1 MRGNCF
7 NGVEKGSVYPV
18 RCSPRRRSCANRI
31 QNEIHCFAQ
40 ILPVRGGGM
49 TPIKQR
55 VLRKANDDVRY
66 VCRADRGPARFEFAV
81 SNALLHETGQ
91 ESLAMAQ
98 AFLDHS
104 PSELKVCLKELMAA
118 CCAVDDVGS
127 RAVLRHDSCEN
138 SFFGRP
144 FLRSG
149 GFGQDPRLRVKSL
162 QPSHKKVLL
171 PLPIQ
176 VDRGARQ
183 SGFFGDIVD
192 RGAAVTE
199 LAKPLYGR
207 NENLLCRVFGFFP
220 SRHFHA
226 PIMPRDSHLCEI
238 RAPRKPSQLEKPSG
252 LARRNRLYMP
262 YRLPLWNTS

>member
-1 MRGNCF
+1 
-7 NGVEKGSVYPV
+7 
-18 RCSPRRRSCANRI
+18 
-31 QNEIHCFAQ
+31 
-40 ILPVRGGGM
+40 M

-55 VLRKANDDVRY
+55 VLRKANDNVRY

-81 SNALLHETGQ
+81 SNALLHEAGQ
-91 ESLAMAQ
+91 ESFAMAQ

-127 RAVLRHDSCEN
+127 RAVLRHDGCEN

-171 PLPIQ
+171 PRPIQ

-192 RGAAVTE
+192 RGAAVSE

-226 PIMPRDSHLCEI
+226 PIMPRDSHLSEI
-238 RAPRKPSQLEKPSG
+238 RAPHKPSWLEKPS
-252 LARRNRLYMP
+252 AQVRRNRLYMP
-262 YRLPLWNTS
+262 YRLPL

>member
-1 MRGNCF
+1 
-7 NGVEKGSVYPV
+7 
-18 RCSPRRRSCANRI
+18 
-31 QNEIHCFAQ
+31 
-40 ILPVRGGGM
+40 M

-66 VCRADRGPARFEFAV
+66 VCRAERPARFEFAV
-81 SNALLHETGQ
+81 SNALFEEPIQ
-91 ESLAMAQ
+91 EFLAMTQ

-138 SFFGRP
+138 SFFGGP

-171 PLPIQ
+171 RLPMQ

-199 LAKPLYGR
+199 LAKPLYGS
-207 NENLLCRVFGFFP
+207 NENRLCRVFGFFP
-220 SRHFHA
+220 SRRFHA
-226 PIMPRDSHLCEI
+226 PIMPRDSHLSEI
-238 RAPRKPSQLEKPSG
+238 RAPPASLQG
-252 LARRNRLYMP
+252 LKNRLG
-262 YRLPLWNTS
+262 

>member
-1 MRGNCF
+1 
-7 NGVEKGSVYPV
+7 
-18 RCSPRRRSCANRI
+18 
-31 QNEIHCFAQ
+31 
-40 ILPVRGGGM
+40 M

-66 VCRADRGPARFEFAV
+66 DCRADRGPARFEFAV

-138 SFFGRP
+138 SFSGRP

-192 RGAAVTE
+192 RGSAVTE
-199 LAKPLYGR
+199 PAKSLYGR
-207 NENLLCRVFGFFP
+207 YENPLSGVFGFRG
-220 SRHFHA
+220 SVLFHA
-226 PIMPRDSHLCEI
+226 SMMPRSSS
-238 RAPRKPSQLEKPSG
+238 K
-252 LARRNRLYMP
+252 
-262 YRLPLWNTS
+262 

>member
-1 MRGNCF
+1 
-7 NGVEKGSVYPV
+7 
-18 RCSPRRRSCANRI
+18 
-31 QNEIHCFAQ
+31 
-40 ILPVRGGGM
+40 M

-81 SNALLHETGQ
+81 SNALLHEAGQ
-91 ESLAMAQ
+91 ESLAMTQ

-104 PSELKVCLKELMAA
+104 PTELEICLKKLVSAR
-118 CCAVDDVGS
+118 CAVDDVGS

-162 QPSHKKVLL
+162 QTSHKKVLL

-207 NENLLCRVFGFFP
+207 NENLLCRVCGFFP

-226 PIMPRDSHLCEI
+226 PIMPRVSHPSEI
-238 RAPRKPSQLEKPSG
+238 RALHKPSWLEKPSE
-252 LARRNRLYMP
+252 LTRLNRLYMS
-262 YRLPLWNTS
+262 YRLPL

>member
-1 MRGNCF
+1 
-7 NGVEKGSVYPV
+7 
-18 RCSPRRRSCANRI
+18 
-31 QNEIHCFAQ
+31 
-40 ILPVRGGGM
+40 M

-91 ESLAMAQ
+91 EPLAMAQ

-220 SRHFHA
+220 SRYFHA
-226 PIMPRDSHLCEI
+226 PIMPRDSHLSEI
-238 RAPRKPSQLEKPSG
+238 RAPHKPSWFEKPSG

-262 YRLPLWNTS
+262 YRLPL